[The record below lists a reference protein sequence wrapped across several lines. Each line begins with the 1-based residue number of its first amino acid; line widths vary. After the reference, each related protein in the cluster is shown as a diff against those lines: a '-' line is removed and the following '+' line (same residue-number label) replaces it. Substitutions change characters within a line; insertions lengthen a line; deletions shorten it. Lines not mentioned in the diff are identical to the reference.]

1 MDIKWRNWLKKGW
14 RAAALAPILLLG
26 GCAHNPYWIFD
37 PKGIMAKTNLFYMI
51 VDVVIM
57 GAIVGLT
64 ALLVVWF
71 MWRYQKGKNRG
82 KYDPH
87 WSHSNTIE
95 VFVWGIP
102 IVAVGFLSYFAVKGT
117 FEINP
122 YNPTVITHHM
132 KPNGDPVEVDVI
144 ATDWQWLFVYP
155 QYHMAVAN
163 ELVLPVHTPVFF
175 RLTSSAVTTT
185 FFIPQLVGMIDV
197 MPGMRT
203 KNALLSDHAGEYQ
216 GIASDFAGA
225 GTSWMTFKTKMVDK
239 ADFSQ
244 WVQKVQQ
251 APGSMTYAS
260 FNRFAQPYIDV
271 NHHVVYFSSV
281 EQGLFDHVMT
291 EVMRGKTWPIP
302 PMMTENMVDY
312 MKKQAAEHRD

>member
-1 MDIKWRNWLKKGW
+1 MDVKWRNWLKKGW
-14 RAAALAPILLLG
+14 RYAAFAPVLLLS
-26 GCAHNPYWIFD
+26 GCAHNPYWIFN
-37 PKGIMAKTNLFYMI
+37 PKGLMADTNLSYFI

-64 ALLVVWF
+64 ALLVIWF

-102 IVAVGFLSYFAVKGT
+102 IIAVGFLSYFAVKGT

-132 KPNGDPVEVDVI
+132 QPNGDPVEVDVI

-203 KNALLSDHAGEYQ
+203 KNALLSDHIGVYK
-216 GIASDFAGA
+216 GIASDYAGA
-225 GTSWMTFKTKMVDK
+225 GTSWMTFPTKMVS
-239 ADFSQ
+239 AGDFSQ
-244 WVQKVQQ
+244 WIKKVQQ
-251 APGSMTYAS
+251 SPSTMTYAD
-260 FNRFAQPYIDV
+260 FNRFAEPYINV

-281 EQGLFDHVMT
+281 QPGLFDHLMEDVMQ
-291 EVMRGKTWPIP
+291 GKTWPLP

-312 MKKQAAEHRD
+312 LKKQAAQHRD

>member
-1 MDIKWRNWLKKGW
+1 MEKKWRNWLKNGW
-14 RAAALAPILLLG
+14 RAVALAPILLLS
-26 GCAHNPYWIFD
+26 GCASNTFWIFD
-37 PKGIMAKTNLFYMI
+37 PKGIMAKTNLFYLI
-51 VDVVIM
+51 VDVLIM

-64 ALLVVWF
+64 ALLVIWF

-102 IVAVGFLSYFAVKGT
+102 IIAVGFLSYFAVKGT

-122 YNPTVITHHM
+122 YNPTVITRHM
-132 KPNGDPVEVDVI
+132 RPGGDPVEVDVI

-163 ELVLPVHTPVFF
+163 ELVLPIHTPVFF

-203 KNALLSDHAGEYQ
+203 KNALMSDHIGEYQ
-216 GIASDFAGA
+216 GIASDYAGA
-225 GTSWMTFKTKMVDK
+225 GTSWMTFKTKMVSTG
-239 ADFSQ
+239 DFSQ
-244 WVQKVQQ
+244 WVQQVQK
-251 APGSMTYAS
+251 APGSMSYAS
-260 FNRFAQPYIDV
+260 FNRFAQPYVDV
-271 NHHVVYFSSV
+271 HHHVLYFSSV
-281 EQGLFDHVMT
+281 EPGLFDHVMA
-291 EVMRGKTWPIP
+291 EVMRGKTWPLP
-302 PMMTENMVDY
+302 PMMTENMVGY
-312 MKKQAAEHRD
+312 MQKQAAEHRD

>member
-1 MDIKWRNWLKKGW
+1 MEVNWRNWLKKSW
-14 RAAALAPILLLG
+14 RYVALAPVLLLG
-26 GCAHNPYWIFD
+26 GCANSPYWIFN
-37 PKGIMAKTNLFYMI
+37 PKGLMADTNLFYLI
-51 VDVVIM
+51 VDVVVM

-82 KYDPH
+82 KYDPN

-102 IVAVGFLSYFAVKGT
+102 IIAVGFLSYFAVKGT

-122 YNPTVITHHM
+122 YNPTVITHHLQ
-132 KPNGDPVEVDVI
+132 PNGDPVEVDVI
-144 ATDWQWLFVYP
+144 STDWQWLFVYP

-175 RLTSSAVTTT
+175 RLTASAVTTT

-203 KNALLSDHAGEYQ
+203 KNALLSNNIGEYQ
-216 GIASDFAGA
+216 GIASDYAGA
-225 GTSWMTFKTKMVDK
+225 GTSWMTFKTKVVSAD
-239 ADFSQ
+239 DFSQ
-244 WVQKVQQ
+244 WVHQVQQ
-251 APGSMTYAS
+251 SPNTMTYAS
-260 FNRFAQPYIDV
+260 FNRYAQPYINV
-271 NHHVVYFSSV
+271 KHHVAYFSSV
-281 EQGLFDHVMT
+281 ESGLFDHVMD
-291 EVMRGKTWPIP
+291 EVMKGKTWPIP
-302 PMMTENMVDY
+302 PMMTENMVAY
-312 MKKQAAEHRD
+312 MHKQSAEHRD